1 MNKLFSA
8 FRALSMAMVNRL
20 VKRSR
25 SRAEIEIDIH
35 RWILMNNPLLRE
47 ASVEKKLEWLLF
59 IHHMEEF
66 RNLFYYRLDLPS
78 SALDR
83 LLLKLVK
90 RIFPP
95 RQTIHLS
102 SPSIGAGLVI
112 KHGVLMVIDAEKI
125 GENCLIFQEAVIG
138 SRSDDEEDL
147 PTLGNYVHVSVGAK
161 VLGRIT
167 VGDHAVIAANTV
179 VTKNMPP
186 NSLAVGVPARIIKNA
201 GNRSEYVA
209 AGLIPE

>member
-1 MNKLFSA
+1 MLKRFLAVLGTLF
-8 FRALSMAMVNRL
+8 MMTVNRL
-20 VKRSR
+20 VRLSQA
-25 SRAEIEIDIH
+25 RAEIESDIH
-35 RWILMNNPLLRE
+35 RWILMNNPLLKT
-47 ASVEKKLEWLLF
+47 SSLEKKLEWLLF
-59 IHHMEEF
+59 VDHMEEF
-66 RNLFYYRLDLPS
+66 RNLFYYRLGLPVG
-78 SALDR
+78 AFDR

-95 RQTIHLS
+95 RRTIHIS

-112 KHGVLMVIDAEKI
+112 KHGLLMIIDAEKI

-138 SRSDDEEDL
+138 CKNDEDDL

-167 VGDHAVIAANTV
+167 IGDHAVIAANTV
-179 VTKNMPP
+179 VTKDMPP

-201 GNRSEYVA
+201 GNRAEYVA

>member
-1 MNKLFSA
+1 M
-8 FRALSMAMVNRL
+8 RMVNRL
-20 VKRSR
+20 MMRSR
-25 SRAEIEIDIH
+25 SRAVIEIDVH

-47 ASVEKKLEWLLF
+47 SSVEKKLEWLLF

-66 RNLFYYRLDLPS
+66 RNLFYYRLGLPS

-125 GENCLIFQEAVIG
+125 GENCLIFQEAVVG
-138 SRSDDEEDL
+138 SRNDEEDDL

-167 VGDHAVIAANTV
+167 IGDHAVIAANTV
-179 VTKNMPP
+179 VVKDMPP

-201 GNRSEYVA
+201 GNRAEYIA

>member
-1 MNKLFSA
+1 
-8 FRALSMAMVNRL
+8 MAMVNRL

-25 SRAEIEIDIH
+25 SRAEIEIDVH

-66 RNLFYYRLDLPS
+66 RNLFYYRLSLPS

-167 VGDHAVIAANTV
+167 IGDHAVIAANTV
-179 VTKNMPP
+179 VVKDMPP

-201 GNRSEYVA
+201 GNRAEYIA

>member
-1 MNKLFSA
+1 MNKLFST

-25 SRAEIEIDIH
+25 SRAEIEIDVH

-47 ASVEKKLEWLLF
+47 SSVEKKLEWLLF

-66 RNLFYYRLDLPS
+66 RNLFYYRLGLPS
-78 SALDR
+78 SDLDR

-125 GENCLIFQEAVIG
+125 GENCLIFQEAVVG
-138 SRSDDEEDL
+138 SRNDEEDDL

-167 VGDHAVIAANTV
+167 IGDHAVIAANTV
-179 VTKNMPP
+179 VVKDMPP

-201 GNRSEYVA
+201 GNRAEYIA